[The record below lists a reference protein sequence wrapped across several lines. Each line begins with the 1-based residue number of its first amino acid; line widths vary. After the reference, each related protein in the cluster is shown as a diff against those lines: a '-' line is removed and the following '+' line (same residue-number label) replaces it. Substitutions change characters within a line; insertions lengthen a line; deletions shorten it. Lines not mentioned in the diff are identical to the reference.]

1 MDESATG
8 TGEEITKETDTHNG
22 SEDGLGE
29 FNWRMKFP
37 LVIPCKFPRL
47 RIQGYDFS
55 PLGSQIIGETVISL
69 KKIIRKLNSEGKYT
83 MTPIFYKLFS
93 SNSPD

>member
-8 TGEEITKETDTHNG
+8 TGEEITKETDTHTG

-47 RIQGYDFS
+47 RI
-55 PLGSQIIGETVISL
+55 
-69 KKIIRKLNSEGKYT
+69 
-83 MTPIFYKLFS
+83 
-93 SNSPD
+93 